1 MSNGKP
7 LKAISNEK
15 DSQTIS
21 EGTLSSRKPPRSASS
36 GDIAMSVRQP
46 VIQYANEKA
55 RIAWELGQEIAALSK
70 DIPAEEPT
78 LAAKTITFAPEDM
91 TRGTYA
97 IFLAGTVIGTNKS
110 GSFVVPQR
118 SLHILERLHIHYRV
132 V

>member
-7 LKAISNEK
+7 LKAINNANDALE
-15 DSQTIS
+15 IP
-21 EGTLSSRKPPRSASS
+21 EGDVASRKPPRSASS
-36 GDIAMSVRQP
+36 GDIAMSARQP

-78 LAAKTITFAPEDM
+78 LDAKTITFAPENR

-97 IFLAGTVIGTNKS
+97 IFLAGTVIGTNES
-110 GSFVVPQR
+110 GVFVVPQR
-118 SLHILERLHIHYRV
+118 SLQILERLHIHYRV